1 MSWYNISYFI
11 RGQLNFLFFN
21 ALRSSLGLKG
31 EIWGG
36 KVKHMV
42 WMSWD

>member
-1 MSWYNISYFI
+1 MSWYNILYFI

-31 EIWGG
+31 G
-36 KVKHMV
+36 KVKHLV
-42 WMSWD
+42 WMCWN